1 MNVLI
6 TGGAGFIG
14 SHLAEELIKRGDKV
28 YVVDDLSTGR
38 IENLSSLLD
47 NPQFSFMQG
56 SILNEKLMAESIE
69 KCELVYHLAAAV
81 GVKYIMENRLNS
93 IQTNVRGT
101 EIVLELASKACL
113 RAKRKD
119 KKKVMLAST
128 SEVYGKNGTVPFNE
142 ENDSVLG
149 PTTLHR
155 WSYSCTKMMDEF
167 LALAYFKEKQ
177 LPIVIMRFFNTVG
190 PRQLGRYGMV
200 VPRFIKR
207 ALSGAPLQVYGDGT
221 QTRCFTYISDVI
233 RAMVELATVRPA
245 KLCTPPLGGLGGVMA
260 SVTSCSNAVGEVF
273 NIGSEE
279 EISIKDLAKKIIK
292 LTGSS
297 SEIKYIPYEKAYGEG
312 FEDMKRRVPD
322 ISKIKRFIGWQP
334 EVSLDELLKQVIVY
348 EREQLDN
355 VLLF

>member
-1 MNVLI
+1 MNILI

-14 SHLAEELIKRGDKV
+14 SHLAEELIKEGENV
-28 YVVDDLSTGR
+28 NVVDDLSTGR
-38 IENLSSLLD
+38 IENISSLLD
-47 NPQFSFMQG
+47 NPQFSFIQG
-56 SILNEKLMAESIE
+56 NILNEKLMAEVIE

-81 GVKYIMENRLNS
+81 GVKYIMENRLNTL
-93 IQTNVRGT
+93 QTNVRGT
-101 EIVLELASKACL
+101 ENILELAS
-113 RAKRKD
+113 KD
-119 KKKVMLAST
+119 KKKVMLASS
-128 SEVYGKNGTVPFNE
+128 SEVYGKNGNVPFNE
-142 ENDSVLG
+142 ESVSVIG

-155 WSYSCTKMMDEF
+155 WSYACTKMVDEF
-167 LALAYFKEKQ
+167 WAFVYFIEKQ

-190 PRQLGRYGMV
+190 QRQLGRYGMV

-233 RAMVELATVRPA
+233 RAMVELAT
-245 KLCTPPLGGLGGVMA
+245 
-260 SVTSCSNAVGEVF
+260 CSDAVGEVF

-297 SEIKYIPYEKAYGEG
+297 SMVEYIPYEEAYGEG

-334 EVSLDELLKQVIVY
+334 EVDLDELLQRVTAY
-348 EREQLDN
+348 ERERIQRAQ
-355 VLLF
+355 FIPTKTGR

>member
-1 MNVLI
+1 MNILI

-14 SHLAEELIKRGDKV
+14 SHLAEELIKEGENV
-28 YVVDDLSTGR
+28 NVVDDLSTGR
-38 IENLSSLLD
+38 IENISSLLD
-47 NPQFSFMQG
+47 NPQFSFIQG
-56 SILNEKLMAESIE
+56 NILNEKLMAEVIE

-81 GVKYIMENRLNS
+81 GVKYIMENRLNTL
-93 IQTNVRGT
+93 QTNVRGT
-101 EIVLELASKACL
+101 ENILELAS
-113 RAKRKD
+113 KD
-119 KKKVMLAST
+119 KKKVMLASS
-128 SEVYGKNGTVPFNE
+128 SEVYGKNGNVPFNE
-142 ENDSVLG
+142 ESVSVIG

-155 WSYSCTKMMDEF
+155 WSYACTKMVDEF
-167 LALAYFKEKQ
+167 WAFVYFIEKQ

-190 PRQLGRYGMV
+190 QRQLGRYGMV

-233 RAMVELATVRPA
+233 RAMVELAT
-245 KLCTPPLGGLGGVMA
+245 
-260 SVTSCSNAVGEVF
+260 CSDAVGEVF

-297 SEIKYIPYEKAYGEG
+297 SMVEYIPYEEAYGEG

-334 EVSLDELLKQVIVY
+334 EVSLDELLKKVIAY
-348 EREQLDN
+348 EREATK
-355 VLLF
+355 VRE

>member
-1 MNVLI
+1 MNILI

-14 SHLAEELIKRGDKV
+14 SHLAEELIKEGENV
-28 YVVDDLSTGR
+28 NVVDDLSTGR
-38 IENLSSLLD
+38 IENISSLLD
-47 NPQFSFMQG
+47 NPQFSFIQG
-56 SILNEKLMAESIE
+56 NILNEKLMAEVIE

-81 GVKYIMENRLNS
+81 GVKYIMENRLNTL
-93 IQTNVRGT
+93 QTNVRGT
-101 EIVLELASKACL
+101 ENILELAS
-113 RAKRKD
+113 KD
-119 KKKVMLAST
+119 KKKVMLASS
-128 SEVYGKNGTVPFNE
+128 SEVYGKNGNVPFNE
-142 ENDSVLG
+142 ESVSVIG

-155 WSYSCTKMMDEF
+155 WSYACTKMVDEF
-167 LALAYFKEKQ
+167 WAFVYFIEKQ

-190 PRQLGRYGMV
+190 QRQLGRYGMV

-221 QTRCFTYISDVI
+221 QTRCFTSISDVI
-233 RAMVELATVRPA
+233 RAMVELAFC
-245 KLCTPPLGGLGGVMA
+245 KD
-260 SVTSCSNAVGEVF
+260 AVGEVF

-297 SEIKYIPYEKAYGEG
+297 SEIEYIPYEKAYGEG

-334 EVSLDELLKQVIVY
+334 EVSLDELLKKVIAY
-348 EREQLDN
+348 EREATK
-355 VLLF
+355 VRE